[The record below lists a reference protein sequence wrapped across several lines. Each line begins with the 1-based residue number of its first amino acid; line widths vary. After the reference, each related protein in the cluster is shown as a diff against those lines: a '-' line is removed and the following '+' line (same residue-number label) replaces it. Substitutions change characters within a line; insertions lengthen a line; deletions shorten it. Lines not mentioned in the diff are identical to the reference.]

1 LAFSD
6 SQQPLSTH
14 LLTYYV
20 HHKEEVLSSS
30 LIEHSTGSKAEEK
43 DIFSNRQKE
52 RKKTRKTLPSFTY
65 TTGHAD

>member
-43 DIFSNRQKE
+43 TFSVTDRKKE
-52 RKKTRKTLPSFTY
+52 KKTRKNLPSFTY